1 MPGYKPGDSVT
12 VVFTT
17 RVFSTGV
24 GTNADSTP
32 TAILNRNGTDDG
44 AVTPVVSNLDT
55 GRYKAVFTIPATYL
69 PGDVLNLSVAATV
82 STIADK
88 AAVWHCKVDVGF
100 LATGRALAGSTSTTI
115 VLQTALGVDGLPV
128 RSMIA
133 IVSGSGL
140 GQVRNVAAYVDSTK
154 TLTVDNA
161 WTVTPDTTSVY
172 AIIYGAWLPSDLA
185 TEANATAN
193 KSAILTAIGTP
204 AQAAT
209 LSTNQTAL
217 LSAIG
222 TPAQASGLTGLATE
236 ANATTNKSAIL
247 TAIGSGGGG
256 GGGGSVTGFTDG
268 ALLALRASL
277 TGVVLT
283 RRGPVFSDGGQL
295 SITLVCGDDYLLA
308 DGRQIDLDLDGTS
321 LPDLT
326 GASVWLRLASG
337 VKVAVAGSV
346 VVATGSTR
354 TVRFQ
359 PAAAITSTLT
369 AGENG
374 VFAVKIMTASG
385 HVLSPNE
392 ARGVLTVLA
401 RVVI

>member
-88 AAVWHCKVDVGF
+88 AAVWHCKVDGGF
-100 LATGRALAGSTSTTI
+100 LATGTGLAGSTSTTI
-115 VLQTALGVDGLPV
+115 VLQTAVGVDGLPV

-133 IVSGSGL
+133 IVSGTGA
-140 GQVRNVAAYVDSTK
+140 GQSRNVAAYVDSTK

-185 TEANATAN
+185 TEANATTN
-193 KSAILTAIGTP
+193 KAAILTAVGTP

-247 TAIGSGGGG
+247 TAIGSGGGS
-256 GGGGSVTGFTDG
+256 GGGSVTGFTDE
-268 ALLALRASL
+268 ALLALRTSL

-295 SITLVCGDDYLLA
+295 SITLVCGDDYLLS

-326 GASVWLRLASG
+326 GALVWLRLASG
-337 VKVAVAGSV
+337 LKMSVFGSV
-346 VVATGSTR
+346 VVATGSKR

-359 PAAAITSTLT
+359 PTATMTSTLT

-374 VFAVKIMTASG
+374 VFAVKIQTASG

-392 ARGVLTVLA
+392 ARGVLTVLS

>member
-55 GRYKAVFTIPATYL
+55 GRYKAVFAIPATYL

-100 LATGRALAGSTSTTI
+100 VATGKALAGSTSTTI

-133 IVSGSGL
+133 IVSGTGA
-140 GQVRNVAAYVDSTK
+140 GQTRNVAAYVDSTK

-185 TEANATAN
+185 TEANATTN
-193 KSAILTAIGTP
+193 KAAILTAVGTP

-247 TAIGSGGGG
+247 TAIGSGGGS
-256 GGGGSVTGFTDG
+256 GGGSVTGFTDE
-268 ALLALRASL
+268 ALLALRTSL

-295 SITLVCGDDYLLA
+295 SITLVCGDDYLLS

-326 GASVWLRLASG
+326 GALVWLRLASG
-337 VKVAVAGSV
+337 LKMSVFGSV
-346 VVATGSTR
+346 VVATGSKR

-359 PAAAITSTLT
+359 PTATMTSTLT

-374 VFAVKIMTASG
+374 VFAVKIQTASG